1 MGAATVNNAALVI
14 TAVRRPNLICCLQL
28 LKVSGECVT
37 APQTRPAEHTHSHPV
52 SILLLA
58 GVGFNA
64 WAFRALR

>member
-1 MGAATVNNAALVI
+1 MGAATVSNAALVI

-37 APQTRPAEHTHSHPV
+37 APQVRPAEHTCPHRV

-58 GVGFNA
+58 GVGFNV
-64 WAFRALR
+64 